1 MATRKISTCTLDRI
15 REFQKRWAYVS
26 PIPTER
32 AYGNALSVLIHFLGK
47 EWVRENLENQR
58 SRSKAFLRT
67 RLDGVYDKESD
78 EAQLHVFR
86 VIDLGEM
93 LFNSQAIEGFDVC
106 VERLGSGDVES
117 AFAELEVGKIL
128 GSSKVWFR
136 FVRPFAKRRGEDYD
150 LDIMFPEG
158 HTACAETKCKVE
170 STQQSAK
177 TVLTALSA
185 ARRQL
190 PKHMPGIIFI
200 KVPEAWVVRERD
212 GGTEVAEIGVANAI
226 QEFLR
231 NSGRIV
237 GVELYSTHFQVAGE
251 QAWVYLPLAEFL
263 NPASPFFG
271 DGDWRISKRTPDVSA
286 VLPVGWIHLE
296 SI

>member
-1 MATRKISTCTLDRI
+1 MDWIGQ
-15 REFQKRWAYVS
+15 FQRRWAYVP
-26 PIPTER
+26 PIGTDR
-32 AYGNALSVLIHFLGK
+32 AYGNALAVLVHFLG
-47 EWVRENLENQR
+47 EQWIRRNVENQR
-58 SRSKAFLRT
+58 SRSKEFLRT
-67 RLDGVYDKESD
+67 RLDGIYDKESN
-78 EAQLHVFR
+78 EAQLHVSR

-93 LFNSQAIEGFDVC
+93 IFNSQSIEGFDVC
-106 VERLGSGDVES
+106 IERLKSGDVES

-128 GSSKVWFR
+128 GASKIWFR
-136 FVRPFAKRRGEDYD
+136 FVRPFAKRKGEDYD
-150 LDIMFPEG
+150 IELRFPEG
-158 HTACAETKCKVE
+158 HSACAETKCKLE
-170 STQQSAK
+170 STQQTAK
-177 TVLTALSA
+177 TVSSALSA

-190 PKHMPGIIFI
+190 PRHIPGIIFI
-200 KVPEAWVVRERD
+200 KIPEAWVVHETD
-212 GGTEVAEIGVANAI
+212 GRTELAEIGVSNAI

-286 VLPVGWIHLE
+286 VLPAGWIHLG